1 MRTSRQAGFTLLE
14 LMTVGAVVAVLA
26 MQASYSATVEQK
38 RAKRTEVIYGLD
50 QLDVAQ
56 RLFFEEYGRYAGTF
70 EELTFDV
77 EGSVLLSPTTLKGR
91 RYTYS
96 LSQPW
101 GDQSYHVAATGQL
114 DSDPFPDIRI
124 LEAGRQ

>member
-1 MRTSRQAGFTLLE
+1 M
-14 LMTVGAVVAVLA
+14 AVAAVLGILA

-50 QLDVAQ
+50 SLDTAQ
-56 RLFFEEYGRYAGTF
+56 RLYFEEYGRYAGNF
-70 EELTFDV
+70 EELTFSID
-77 EGSVLLSPTTLKGR
+77 GAVLLSPTTLQGR
-91 RYTYS
+91 RYTYT

-101 GDQSYHVAATGQL
+101 GDQSYHVAATGQI